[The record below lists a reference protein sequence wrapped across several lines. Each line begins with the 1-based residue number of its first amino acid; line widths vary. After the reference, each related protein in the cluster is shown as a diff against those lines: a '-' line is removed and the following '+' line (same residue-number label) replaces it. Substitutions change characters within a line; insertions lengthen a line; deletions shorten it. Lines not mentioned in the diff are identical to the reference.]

1 MSPQHF
7 DSNGGDGFN
16 GFKPMGQI
24 SLSMNFC
31 GEIKGPHEMGHQFPN
46 APLMEQNKKP
56 WRFHTAGE
64 NRGGEWREEEERERE
79 RERERGFGGERRGV
93 GVVSLELN
101 GEGSE
106 EVGLGEKRFG
116 HSKLCSRGHWRPH
129 EDAKLKDLVAQF
141 GPQNW
146 NLIAEKLDGRSGK
159 SCRLRWF
166 NQLDPRINKR
176 AFSEEEEERLL
187 SAHKLYGNKWAMIS
201 RLFPGRTDNAV
212 KNHWHV
218 IMARRH
224 RDHHHSGG
232 IYRRRK
238 TLPSC
243 SFSPPLGFSKG
254 FVVPDYNAASESTV
268 STVDESASTCT
279 DLSLTPS
286 ARVPLVCLSRFSPVH
301 RLRRTYGLDMG
312 EEKALKTVNVGL
324 DQFCDVGSVKYYDA
338 AGAVTKGMDVDNSG
352 NSDSNSEVS
361 ASESVGNGKINFMAN
376 AKNNN
381 NNKLPFID
389 FLGVGAT

>member
-24 SLSMNFC
+24 SISMNFC
-31 GEIKGPHEMGHQFPN
+31 GEIKGPHEMGLQFLN

-64 NRGGEWREEEERERE
+64 NRGGEWREEEEE

-176 AFSEEEEERLL
+176 AFNEEEEERLL

-224 RDHHHSGG
+224 RDHHHSG
-232 IYRRRK
+232 
-238 TLPSC
+238 PS
-243 SFSPPLGFSKG
+243 
-254 FVVPDYNAASESTV
+254 
-268 STVDESASTCT
+268 
-279 DLSLTPS
+279 
-286 ARVPLVCLSRFSPVH
+286 
-301 RLRRTYGLDMG
+301 G
-312 EEKALKTVNVGL
+312 EEKALKTVNMGL
-324 DQFCDVGSVKYYDA
+324 DQFCDVGSFKYYNA

-361 ASESVGNGKINFMAN
+361 ASESVGNGEINFMTN
-376 AKNNN
+376 AKNNSN
-381 NNKLPFID
+381 SNKLPFID